1 MNDENK
7 ELLNEVQK
15 DRLERALNEP
25 DEDGTAFKEAMQV
38 TDRLTELE
46 KHESSIREQLEKQ
59 KAEEKQRK
67 KESRRTLIGDCIK
80 LGLIPLGLMTVKFF
94 MGRSN
99 QKLIGMIEQYETPVT
114 TPGKSQHKSMIDDY
128 RL

>member
-1 MNDENK
+1 MNAENK
-7 ELLNEVQK
+7 ELLNRIQK
-15 DRLERALNEP
+15 DRLEKVLDGS

-38 TDRLTELE
+38 TDKLSDLE
-46 KHESSIREQLEKQ
+46 KHEILMKEK
-59 KAEEKQRK
+59 K
-67 KESRRTLIGDCIK
+67 KESYRAMIGDVVK
-80 LGLIPLGLMTVKFF
+80 VGLIPLGLLVVKFF

-99 QKLIGMIEQYETPVT
+99 QKLIGEIEQYETPVT